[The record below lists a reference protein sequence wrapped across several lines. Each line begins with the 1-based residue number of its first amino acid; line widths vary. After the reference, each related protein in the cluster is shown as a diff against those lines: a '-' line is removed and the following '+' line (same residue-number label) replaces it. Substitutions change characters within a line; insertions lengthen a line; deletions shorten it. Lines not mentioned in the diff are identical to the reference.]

1 MITVTDKA
9 KERINELIKENK
21 MDDSYYLRV
30 GVKGGGC
37 SGLSYVLE
45 FDDKDT
51 KDDEVFENNDVK
63 VVCDK
68 KSVLYLFGT
77 ELHYSGG
84 LNGKGF
90 EFINPN
96 AARVC
101 GCGSSFSV

>member
-1 MITVTDKA
+1 MITVNDTA
-9 KERINELIKENK
+9 KDRIKELLADNK

-45 FDDKDT
+45 FDNKDT
-51 KDDEVFENNDVK
+51 KDDEVFESNGTK
-63 VVCDK
+63 IVCDK

-77 ELHYSGG
+77 ELFYSGG

-90 EFINPN
+90 EFSNPN
-96 AARVC
+96 AGRVC

>member
-1 MITVTDKA
+1 MITVTDTA
-9 KERINELIKENK
+9 KNRIKELLVEGK

-45 FDDKDT
+45 FDNKDI
-51 KDDEVFENNDVK
+51 KDSEVFESNGIK

-77 ELHYSGG
+77 ELHFSSG

-90 EFINPN
+90 EFVNPN
-96 AARVC
+96 ASRVC